1 MANSQNGG
9 QSGRA
14 EKNPTIKLVFIF
26 EDINNQIPLLSS
38 AVNKV
43 KMQLMLDPEADP
55 TETYLSLLCNMWKKD
70 EPNKRCFE
78 SSDYRLTDIN
88 NAEKVL
94 AAAREEI
101 LKFSSDCR

>member
-1 MANSQNGG
+1 
-9 QSGRA
+9 
-14 EKNPTIKLVFIF
+14 
-26 EDINNQIPLLSS
+26 
-38 AVNKV
+38 VNKV
-43 KMQLMLDPEADP
+43 KMHLLLDPEADP
-55 TETYLSLLCNMWKKD
+55 AETYLSLLCNMRKKD

-101 LKFSSDCR
+101 LKFSSDCRWIERRMCMLRIVNIPLPWDRTGIIPIETSIHL